1 MDWVLN
7 LRDVSLKDIPR
18 VGGKNASLGEMIR
31 TLGESGVRVPPGFA
45 TTSEAYTAFLDHNH
59 LRPRLHALLK
69 DYAAGRRS
77 LATTGRDLR
86 RAMWTGVLPPD
97 VAEHI
102 CTAYRQLSLERG
114 RPSLDVA
121 VRSSATAEDLP
132 EASFAGQHESFL
144 NVRGEPS
151 VLEAVRRCYAS
162 LFTDRA
168 IRYRDE
174 NGFDHFRVALSVG
187 IQQMVR
193 ADRGGA
199 GVMFSL
205 HTDTGFPRVA
215 VINAVWGLG
224 ENIVQGRVTPDEHVV
239 FKPLLESPMA
249 RPILSSRLGEK
260 NIKMVYAAGGTT
272 KNVRTTLSE
281 QRRFV
286 LTPNEILSLAR
297 WAVTIEAHY
306 GKPMDMEGAKQGPSG
321 PLFLVQARPETFQ
334 SRKSLGVLRTFH
346 LEEKGKLLVDGLA
359 VGDAIV
365 SGPAQRIKSPAEMS
379 RFKSGNILVTSNTDP
394 DWVPVMKKAAGIV
407 TDHGG
412 RTSHA
417 AIVSREMGLPA
428 VVGTGR
434 ATSVLKKG
442 QTITLSCA
450 EGERGRVYAGALKF
464 RSVETPLDRLPLP
477 RTRLMLNIAR
487 PAAAFQWWR
496 LPVQGIGLARLEFL
510 INDVIRIHPMA
521 LVHPER
527 LDPKTRR
534 KIHRLTRGHKR
545 GTDYFIDQLASGV
558 AQIAASQYPHP
569 VIVRLSDFKT
579 NEYARLL
586 GGRPFEPKEENPM
599 IGWRGASRY
608 YHPEYRE
615 GFALECQALKKVREE
630 MGLTNVVVMVPFC
643 RTVEEADKVLA
654 EMAKNGLTRG
664 EAGLHVYVMC
674 EIPSNVILTEEFADR
689 FDGFSIGSNDLT
701 QLTLGVDRDSGTLAP
716 LFSERNPAVL
726 RLIEDVIRRAHAK
739 GRPVGLCG
747 QAPSDHPE
755 FAEFL
760 VRAGIDSI
768 SLNPDSVV
776 GVIQRLAE
784 VENQNKQENLHVT
797 K

>member
-45 TTSEAYTAFLDHNH
+45 TTSDAYTAFLDHNR
-59 LRPRLHALLK
+59 LRPRLAHLLK
-69 DYAAGRRS
+69 QYAAGRRS

-86 RAMWTGVLPPD
+86 RAMGTGVLPPNM
-97 VAEHI
+97 AEHI
-102 CTAYRQLSLERG
+102 CAAYRQLSLERG

-144 NVRGEPS
+144 NVRGEPA

-306 GKPMDMEGAKQGPSG
+306 GKPMDMEWAKEGPSG

>member
-31 TLGESGVRVPPGFA
+31 TLGENGVRVPPGFA

-102 CTAYRQLSLERG
+102 CAAYRELSLERG

-144 NVRGEPS
+144 NVRGEPA

-306 GKPMDMEGAKQGPSG
+306 GKPMDMEWAKEGPSG